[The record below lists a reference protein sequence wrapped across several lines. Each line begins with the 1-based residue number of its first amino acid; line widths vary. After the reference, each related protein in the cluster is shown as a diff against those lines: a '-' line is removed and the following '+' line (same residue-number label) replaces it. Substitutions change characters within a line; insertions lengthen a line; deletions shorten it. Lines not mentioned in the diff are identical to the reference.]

1 MVKMFLNLI
10 GVGALSGVILAWV
23 FGFADPLIQA
33 NKEKELK
40 EAIFKVLPEAKDY
53 KTLEKAVGKDKVI
66 IFEGLDASGAPIGI
80 AFKADGGGFQGNV
93 GVMVG
98 LGLDYLKIKGIE
110 ILDQVETPG
119 LGDRIRE
126 PQFKDQF
133 KGVEVSP
140 KVEYIKYRKPEKPNQ
155 IQAITGATISSNAVV
170 VNINNAV
177 AKVLAA
183 FPKEEVAGGAGAV
196 NASAPAA
203 SEPSAPEVKETG
215 DGK

>member
-1 MVKMFLNLI
+1 MNKVIKMLLNLVI
-10 GVGALSGVILAWV
+10 IASFSGAVLAGVFSV
-23 FGFADPLIQA
+23 ADPMIQA

-40 EAIFKVLPEAKDY
+40 ESIFKVLPDARDFKPLE
-53 KTLEKAVGKDKVI
+53 KTLGKDEKFTVYVG
-66 IFEGLDASGAPIGI
+66 FDEASKPVGV

-98 LGLDYLKIKGIE
+98 LDMDYLKLKAIE

-126 PQFKDQF
+126 SAFKDQF
-133 KGVEVSP
+133 KGVEVKP

-170 VNINNAV
+170 VNINRAV
-177 AKVLAA
+177 DKVVQN
-183 FPKEEVAGGAGAV
+183 FPAEEVMSLNFTKTAA
-196 NASAPAA
+196 APAA
-203 SEPSAPEVKETG
+203 PDKGAQNG
-215 DGK
+215 GK